1 MCDSTLHLLTTT
13 VGRLDDVCQLS
24 LLLSDLWFFYKRQI
38 RFINWIIVHPSHCL
52 FQVLWPKLLY
62 YLTPVQYSNA
72 TTPLCKSLIVLG
84 TKKKENQDPSFKID
98 FIQEGR
104 QNVFTSCV
112 QFIQDDPWIG
122 GVDRK
127 MCHKYILNIKFAIWF
142 YLDDPVQTNHISFV
156 LSVNLPSPQ
165 TLLVRLFVSK
175 ALLTSLNSFFYTLV
189 SLRLVWLNITYC
201 VDTCAW

>member
-24 LLLSDLWFFYKRQI
+24 LLLSDLWFIYKRQI
-38 RFINWIIVHPSHCL
+38 RFINWINVHPSHCL

-98 FIQEGR
+98 FTQEGR
-104 QNVFTSCV
+104 RNVCTSCV
-112 QFIQDDPWIG
+112 QFIQDDPWTG

-127 MCHKYILNIKFAIWF
+127 ICHKYILNIKFAIWF

-175 ALLTSLNSFFYTLV
+175 ALLTTLFFTL
-189 SLRLVWLNITYC
+189 LCLYG
-201 VDTCAW
+201 